1 MFKIEKK
8 ELYWE
13 GNYYN
18 PTKTWYEWEETSY
31 PLMDDEKLACEIAKE
46 ASKNPFALGFR
57 VVNLDNK
64 KVVKEY

>member
-8 ELYWE
+8 EFNWK
-13 GNYYN
+13 GDYYN
-18 PTKTWYEWEETSY
+18 PIKTWHEWVEASY
-31 PLMDDEKLACEIAKE
+31 PLMNDENLACKIAKE